1 MSFLAPLWLAL
12 AGAVAV
18 PLLLHLMRRRIG
30 TRVDFPAA
38 RYLLRAEKEHSRQ
51 LRLRNLLLMLL
62 RVLAVLLVALAAAR
76 PATRWIGGGHGPT
89 ALAIVLD
96 NSLSTSVVVG
106 GRPLL
111 DELKA
116 AARATLADATAED
129 RLWLVTA
136 DGVVRSG
143 SRESLEQMLARTGPL
158 AGAGDLRLAT
168 TRAAAAVRASGLSA
182 RQVAVL
188 TDGQRTAWTSAV
200 PLGDVEVLVYLP
212 GASPPANRAV
222 VAAEARPVR
231 WTPRGT
237 VVARVA
243 SSDSVSYRIELAG
256 RTLARGTAA
265 PNEEV
270 TLRAAPPE
278 RGWLAGAVELQP
290 DELRGDDTRYFA
302 TWVGP
307 TPIVT
312 IGAEAGPFVRSA
324 ADVLAGSGRLALG
337 AGTGIVAAQE
347 LTSAA
352 ALPALILAP
361 ADPVHLGAANRALER
376 AGIPWR
382 FGRQQSGAGVVAR
395 FADPRALDTVT
406 VASRYQLVPQGA
418 AASDTLAVV
427 GAEPWIVA
435 GPRYVLVGSP
445 LVPEATSLPLR
456 AGFVP
461 WLGET
466 VAERLQ
472 GETGW
477 ALAAA
482 PGASLARPAWA
493 DGLEDPAGAR
503 TPLTGERITAPDAAG
518 VYFLIQ
524 GGRRV
529 GALVVNAPAA
539 ESQLER
545 LAASA
550 LAGRL
555 EARHVRVASDRARWS
570 ELPFRGAPSRSLVP
584 ALLALALGVL
594 LVEAVALRGSVRAA
608 A

>member
-30 TRVDFPAA
+30 TRVEFPAA

-51 LRLRNLLLMLL
+51 LKLRNLLLMLL

-96 NSLSTSVVVG
+96 NSLSTSAIVG

-143 SRESLEQMLARTGPL
+143 SRANLEQLLARTGPL

-168 TRAAAAVRASGLSA
+168 TRAAAAVRASGLQA
-182 RQVAVL
+182 RQIAVL
-188 TDGQRTAWTSAV
+188 TDGQRSAWASAV

-212 GASPPANRAV
+212 GGTPPANRAV
-222 VAAEARPVR
+222 IAADARPVR
-231 WTPRGT
+231 WTPRGA

-243 SSDSVSYRIELAG
+243 SNDSVSYRIALAG

-265 PNEEV
+265 PNEEI

-278 RGWLAGAVELQP
+278 RGWIAGSVELQP

-302 TWVGP
+302 TWIGP
-307 TPIVT
+307 TPVVSISA
-312 IGAEAGPFVRSA
+312 GAGPFVRSA
-324 ADVLAGSGRLALG
+324 ADVLAGSGRLTLG
-337 AGTGIVAAQE
+337 SGTAIVAAQE
-347 LTSAA
+347 LSSQD

-361 ADPVHLGAANRALER
+361 ADPVHVGAANRALER

-382 FGRQQSGAGVVAR
+382 FGRQRAGVDVVAR
-395 FADPRALDTVT
+395 FADRGTLDTVT
-406 VASRYQLVPQGA
+406 VSSRYQLVPQGTA
-418 AASDTLAVV
+418 GGDTLATA

-445 LVPEATSLPLR
+445 LVPEATSLPVR
-456 AGFVP
+456 AAFVP

-466 VAERLQ
+466 VAERLI

-477 ALAAA
+477 ALAAT
-482 PGASLARPAWA
+482 PGASLDRPAWA
-493 DGLEDPAGAR
+493 DGFEDEAGAR
-503 TPLTGERITAPDAAG
+503 TPLTSERMSAPSASG
-518 VYFLIQ
+518 VYFLTR

-529 GALVVNAPAA
+529 GALVVNAPAS

-545 LAASA
+545 IAPNVLAD
-550 LAGRL
+550 RL
-555 EARHVRVASDRARWS
+555 EARHVRVASDRTRWS

-594 LVEAVALRGSVRAA
+594 LVEAIAVRGSVRAA